1 MLYMKKVNKDSDSN
15 NLGQQYRERAQK
27 WLMTSEHS
35 DKKEDTLEMR
45 RANWLNDSV
54 RKG

>member
-1 MLYMKKVNKDSDSN
+1 
-15 NLGQQYRERAQK
+15 
-27 WLMTSEHS
+27 MTSEHS

>member
-1 MLYMKKVNKDSDSN
+1 
-15 NLGQQYRERAQK
+15 
-27 WLMTSEHS
+27 MTSEHS

-45 RANWLNDSV
+45 RANWPTDSV